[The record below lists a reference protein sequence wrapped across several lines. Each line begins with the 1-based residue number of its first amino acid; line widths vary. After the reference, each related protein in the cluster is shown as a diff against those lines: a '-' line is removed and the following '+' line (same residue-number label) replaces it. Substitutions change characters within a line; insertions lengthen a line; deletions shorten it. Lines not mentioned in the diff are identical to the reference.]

1 MDTEYLS
8 KICHGRAFCCSRVW
22 VCVLRVFGFWFRMIS
37 LLTLITIHMRI
48 WMLCKRWFLWL
59 HRNLF
64 QQSYTLQVQWILE
77 AVFARLWVRHQ
88 SRNFGNGG
96 LGTAHNSLGAASVYG
111 PDGNVLMWDSQM
123 TEGDGQ
129 SIDLMHRQQILG
141 GSKVWVVWGL
151 HGGVSKEFFLKGLI
165 FCSHRHNNRSFD
177 MTMIEADSELTLTQQ
192 KYGDVTI
199 SRLLVE
205 RPQK

>member
-1 MDTEYLS
+1 M
-8 KICHGRAFCCSRVW
+8 G
-22 VCVLRVFGFWFRMIS
+22 
-37 LLTLITIHMRI
+37 
-48 WMLCKRWFLWL
+48 
-59 HRNLF
+59 
-64 QQSYTLQVQWILE
+64 
-77 AVFARLWVRHQ
+77 VRHQ

-96 LGTAHNSLGAASVYG
+96 LGTAHNGLGAASVYG
-111 PDGNVLMWDSQM
+111 PDVDVLMWDSQM

-141 GSKVWVVWGL
+141 GSKVRVVWGL

-205 RPQK
+205 RSQK